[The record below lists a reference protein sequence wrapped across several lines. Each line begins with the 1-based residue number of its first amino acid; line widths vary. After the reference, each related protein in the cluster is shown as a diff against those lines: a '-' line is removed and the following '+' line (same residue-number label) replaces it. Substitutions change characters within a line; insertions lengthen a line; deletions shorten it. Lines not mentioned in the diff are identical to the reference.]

1 MMYRFRAAVEGDRK
15 AVTSVFNYF
24 VEHSFAAFPE
34 EKVDTSFYDRMANIA
49 KGYPFYVIE
58 TDENGVVGFALLHPY
73 HGAPTLRRTAVATYF
88 ILPEHTGQGL
98 GTQVLNRFISEA
110 RAMGI
115 DTLLASISSLNE
127 GSINFHL
134 LHGFVECAR
143 FQRIGVKKGRDFDV
157 VWMQK
162 FI

>member
-1 MMYRFRAAVEGDRK
+1 MEYRFRPAVDRDRK
-15 AVTSVFNYF
+15 AVTAVFNHF
-24 VEHSFAAFPE
+24 VENGFAAFPE
-34 EKVDTSFYDRMANIA
+34 EKVDTSFFDRMANIA

-73 HGAPTLRRTAVATYF
+73 HGAPTLRRAAVVTYF
-88 ILPEHTGQGL
+88 ILPEHTGKGL
-98 GTQVLNRFISEA
+98 GTQVLNRFIAEA
-110 RAMGI
+110 RAMDV
-115 DTLLASISSLNE
+115 DTLLASVSSLNE

-134 LHGFVECAR
+134 RHGFVECAR
-143 FQRIGVKKGRDFDV
+143 FQRIGEKKGRVFDV